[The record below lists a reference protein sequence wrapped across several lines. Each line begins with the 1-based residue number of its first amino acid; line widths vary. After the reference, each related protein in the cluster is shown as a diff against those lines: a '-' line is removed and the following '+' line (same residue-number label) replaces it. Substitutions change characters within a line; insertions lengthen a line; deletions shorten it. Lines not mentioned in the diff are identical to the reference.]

1 MMLSWR
7 MRSGLQVL
15 DDSYDYELTKNGVS
29 EERTDG
35 AYILVKYC
43 KADLWKLIMKRIEYK
58 RSPWHNMNFDR
69 HKQKRKLLRAPKPNF
84 CR

>member
-1 MMLSWR
+1 M
-7 MRSGLQVL
+7 L

-43 KADLWKLIMKRIEYK
+43 KTDPSLQTDHEK
-58 RSPWHNMNFDR
+58 N
-69 HKQKRKLLRAPKPNF
+69 
-84 CR
+84 

>member
-1 MMLSWR
+1 M
-7 MRSGLQVL
+7 

-58 RSPWHNMNFDR
+58 RSPWH
-69 HKQKRKLLRAPKPNF
+69 PI
-84 CR
+84 